1 MPKGLKKVAA
11 RLERKAEQQTALIRR
26 AVGQYSE
33 TVGSE
38 RDDDKQ
44 LKRQREIERI
54 VGDYLRI
61 HKSLRQIRKKMGVY
75 T

>member
-1 MPKGLKKVAA
+1 MPKGLKKAAA

-38 RDDDKQ
+38 RDDQQ

-61 HKSLRQIRKKMGVY
+61 HKSLRQIRKKLGVS